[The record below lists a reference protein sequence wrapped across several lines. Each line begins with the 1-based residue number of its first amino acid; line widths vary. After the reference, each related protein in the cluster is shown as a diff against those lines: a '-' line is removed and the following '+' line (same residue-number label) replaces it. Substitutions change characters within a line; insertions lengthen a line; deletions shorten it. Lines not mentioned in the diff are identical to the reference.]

1 LEVHIEISL
10 PDENGRRQILSIRTK
25 ELKLNNVLDQDV
37 DIVELASLTKN
48 FSGAEIGGL
57 VKSATSFAF
66 NRHAKIGEKINPKDI
81 KNMKVNRQD
90 FMLALEEVRP
100 AFGVSEEEFEQCTT
114 GGILRFSKNIDNILA
129 EGGLFV
135 EQVRQ
140 SERTP
145 LVSVLMHGPPGSGKT
160 ALAATIAMAS
170 DFPFIKIVS
179 PEAMVGFNE
188 MNKISH
194 LTKVF
199 EDAYKSTL
207 NIVVVDQIER
217 LIDWVPIGPRFS
229 NAVLQTLV
237 VLLRKPPPR
246 GRRLLILATSTER
259 GVLSQ
264 LDLLN
269 SFDAEI
275 AVPNVANQKELQAVL
290 GELGLFA
297 HQDQGRVLAEI
308 EQYTGTKE
316 LNVGIKKVL
325 MAAET
330 ARQDVND
337 TVGRFVSIV
346 GRAVIEM
353 TPQY

>member
-1 LEVHIEISL
+1 
-10 PDENGRRQILSIRTK
+10 
-25 ELKLNNVLDQDV
+25 
-37 DIVELASLTKN
+37 
-48 FSGAEIGGL
+48 
-57 VKSATSFAF
+57 
-66 NRHAKIGEKINPKDI
+66 
-81 KNMKVNRQD
+81 
-90 FMLALEEVRP
+90 
-100 AFGVSEEEFEQCTT
+100 
-114 GGILRFSKNIDNILA
+114 
-129 EGGLFV
+129 
-135 EQVRQ
+135 
-140 SERTP
+140 
-145 LVSVLMHGPPGSGKT
+145 
-160 ALAATIAMAS
+160 MAS

-259 GVLSQ
+259 SVLSQ

-337 TVGRFVSIV
+337 TVGRFVSFV